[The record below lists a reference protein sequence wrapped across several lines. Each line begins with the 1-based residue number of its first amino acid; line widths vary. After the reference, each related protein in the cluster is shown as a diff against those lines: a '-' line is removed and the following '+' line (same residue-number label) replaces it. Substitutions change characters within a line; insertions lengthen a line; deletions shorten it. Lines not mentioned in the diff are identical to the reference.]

1 MTSTLLLS
9 LLSSLLTA
17 TQVLFILFSGDGLC
31 FSNGCRIVDS
41 LTTVPPLAF
50 NLMGLLFFQAIFWGV
65 WLDRRRAGRFTPAVK
80 ILLLAGMASEGVLV
94 SFQYYIT
101 EIFCAYC
108 LVILACIVLLNIT
121 FGFRQMASG
130 LLIFA
135 AVLMAFSS
143 LQFYNPLSQS
153 EESTLEKGTYGM
165 RHASGAGPELFLFFS
180 SSCLH
185 CENIIETLKRRNA
198 CTIRFQPVDE
208 IRDLDFP
215 GLQKAPDSSFAVNR
229 KLLKSLGLEEVP
241 VLLAKDAGGIQ
252 ILKGEGSIRA
262 YLERNCPVD
271 RAADSAVSGSST
283 VGGGF
288 LPTGEED
295 GSCSAFEVCEE
306 PSLPKDGN

>member
-65 WLDRRRAGRFTPAVK
+65 WLDRRATGRFMPAVK

-94 SFQYYIT
+94 AFQYYIT
-101 EIFCAYC
+101 ETFCAYC
-108 LVILACIVLLNIT
+108 LVVFACIVLLNIT
-121 FGFRQMASG
+121 LGFRQIASG

-153 EESTLEKGTYGM
+153 EEGTLEKGTYGL
-165 RHASGAGPELFLFFS
+165 RPASGTGPQLFLFFS

-185 CENIIETLKRRNA
+185 CENIIETLSRRNA

-215 GLQKAPDSSFAVNR
+215 GLQKSPVSSFAVNR
-229 KLLKSLGLEEVP
+229 KFLKTLGLEEVP
-241 VLLAKDAGGIQ
+241 VLLARDAGGIQ
-252 ILKGEGSIRA
+252 IRKGEGPIRD
-262 YLERNCPVD
+262 YLDRNCPESQPAGSVD
-271 RAADSAVSGSST
+271 SGSST
-283 VGGGF
+283 FGGG
-288 LPTGEED
+288 LSPNERED
-295 GSCSAFEVCEE
+295 GSCSVFEDCEE
-306 PSLPKDGN
+306 SSSPKSGK